1 VSSRQ
6 SQSVCPARLRADA
19 SGAAD
24 QKVYRF
30 LAAAKLA
37 AMIVL
42 ALDAQTA
49 HNLDLKRRNC
59 RPMSAIVLDA
69 GGRVKAFQKQ
79 DGASMLA
86 PSTLII

>member
-1 VSSRQ
+1 MSSRQ

-42 ALDAQTA
+42 ALEAQTA
-49 HNLDLKRRNC
+49 HNLDPADERDCARCGWARESLSEAGRRF
-59 RPMSAIVLDA
+59 DA
-69 GGRVKAFQKQ
+69 
-79 DGASMLA
+79 A